1 MTTRTFRNIIWQFLL
16 GGN

>member
-1 MTTRTFRNIIWQFLL
+1 MTFCTFRNGIWQFLL